1 MGRHG
6 GGSRSGGGGSRSSSR
21 SGSGSRSS
29 GVRTSRKPFS
39 GSYNRTY
46 YTRSGRCV
54 KYYTTNKYF
63 GVREPKFWHILIP
76 LIPVLITMTVM
87 VLILG
92 TTVGHKVQG
101 DINRIMI
108 IDDLDLLSDVDEVE
122 IVSLFKEVYS
132 ESGMPITLVIKDYS
146 ICNYYASLEYLSEE
160 LYYQISQDE
169 DACLILFLLDTDNP
183 HPNGWYDW
191 KYDVY
196 CGDDTVPCFSDELFD
211 KFLDEFQSGL
221 ATQDL
226 NKALH
231 IGWES
236 VMRDM
241 AKTSFNPV
249 VVIVLIPMFLHV
261 VIIVSIVHLPRY
273 LKERTA
279 YLYFK
284 EHPEML
290 EGVRR
295 VIKKKCP
302 NCNASN
308 SEGKDNCAYCGTLL
322 TEVKGNVEYV

>member
-21 SGSGSRSS
+21 SGGGSRRS
-29 GVRTSRKPFS
+29 GLRTSRKPFT

-54 KYYTTNKYF
+54 KYYTNNKYF
-63 GVREPKFWHILIP
+63 GVREPKFWHILLP
-76 LIPVLITMTVM
+76 VIPVAIIMIICTLVM
-87 VLILG
+87 GV
-92 TTVGHKVQG
+92 TVGHKVHG
-101 DINRIMI
+101 NINRIMI
-108 IDDLDLLSDVDEVE
+108 DDKLDILSGADEVE
-122 IVSLFKEVYS
+122 IINLFKDVYE
-132 ESGMPITLVIKDYS
+132 ESGMPITLVIRDYS
-146 ICNYYASLEYLSEE
+146 IRQHYSSLEYLSEE

-169 DACLILFLLDTDNP
+169 DACLILFLIDTENP

-221 ATQDL
+221 ATQNL
-226 NKALH
+226 KEALY
-231 IGWES
+231 IGWQS
-236 VMRDM
+236 VIYDM
-241 AKTSFNPV
+241 AEISFNPA
-249 VVIVLIPMFLHV
+249 VLIVTIPTVLHV
-261 VIIVSIVHLPRY
+261 LFIVSISYLPRY
-273 LKERTA
+273 IREKTA
-279 YLYFK
+279 YKYFK

-322 TEVKGNVEYV
+322 TEVKGNIEYI